1 MSPTLF
7 IENGPTVKSSNLLQ
21 AYKVHG
27 QPHYVFDEI
36 FAPDCST
43 PLSSA
48 DVLEDFGRT
57 RRDGGKANDN
67 SSPVGGGSLGDFE
80 ITALAGA
87 MAGFLAGVIVCPL
100 DVAKTRLQA
109 QGLRPA
115 SINYYNG
122 IVGTL
127 STIVRDEGVRGLYK
141 GLVPIV
147 MGYFP
152 TWMIYFTVY
161 EKSKKRY
168 PQLFPSSDFLSHSL
182 SALTAGSISTILTNP
197 VWVVKTRLMLQTHV
211 DKHSTHYKGTFDA
224 FYKIYTTEG
233 FKTFYA
239 GLLPSLFGLLHV
251 AIHFPIYEKL
261 KVWLRCS
268 PSFVDSDDH
277 KLDLFRLITA
287 SSISKMVASTLT
299 YPHEILRTRMQL
311 KAPPIDKKN
320 TPQIATHHALI
331 RLVHRTYTKEGL
343 RGFYSGFTTN
353 LVRTVPASAITLVS
367 FEYFRRYLTS
377 INDSFAL

>member
-1 MSPTLF
+1 MSRALF
-7 IENGPTVKSSNLLQ
+7 FENDSPVRSSSPKPFYQ
-21 AYKVHG
+21 IHG
-27 QPHYVFDEI
+27 ERHFVFDEI

-48 DVLEDFGRT
+48 DVLEDFGRA
-57 RRDGGKANDN
+57 RRDGGKEND
-67 SSPVGGGSLGDFE
+67 SSIPVGGGKLGDFE

-87 MAGFLAGVIVCPL
+87 MAGFLAGVTVCPL

-115 SINYYNG
+115 SIKYYNG

-168 PQLFPSSDFLSHSL
+168 PQIFGSSDFFSHSL

-211 DKHSTHYKGTFDA
+211 DKNSTNYRGTFDA
-224 FYKIYTTEG
+224 FYRIYTTEG

-268 PSFVDSDDH
+268 PSFIDSEDH
-277 KLDLFRLITA
+277 KLDIFRLITA
-287 SSISKMVASTLT
+287 SSVSKMVASTLT

-311 KAPPIDKKN
+311 KAPPIDRKS
-320 TPQIATHHALI
+320 TSQVATHHALI
-331 RLVHRTYTKEGL
+331 RLVYLTYTKEGL